1 MAEAPDIPER
11 KPLPEL
17 PKSLVDVIPAATV
30 GTVLWL
36 AAFVVLLVMK
46 YLFDRE
52 VGVWPATTLAGVA
65 LGLLGLSIAT
75 WQRRASRRGSRGAQ
89 RGL

>member
-11 KPLPEL
+11 KALPEL

-36 AAFVVLLVMK
+36 AALAVLLV
-46 YLFDRE
+46 LQFALDQE
-52 VGVWPATTLAGVA
+52 VGGWMATSLAGVA
-65 LGLLGLSIAT
+65 LGLIGLSIAA
-75 WQRRASRRGSRGAQ
+75 WQRRASRRGARGAQ
-89 RGL
+89 RNL